1 MGLADRMPPPDNTIR
16 PRPGRCVLAQ
26 YADTLD
32 DEDGP
37 VLHHWLTN
45 QTYSA
50 ASIVHALKAHGF
62 NVSKTTVKDH
72 RRGDCACK
80 ETENT

>member
-1 MGLADRMPPPDNTIR
+1 MGLADHMPDNTGIIR

-32 DEDGP
+32 EEDAP
-37 VLHHWLTN
+37 VLQTWLASPTV
-45 QTYSA
+45 SA
-50 ASIVHALKAHGF
+50 AAITNALKAHGF

-80 ETENT
+80 ETETP